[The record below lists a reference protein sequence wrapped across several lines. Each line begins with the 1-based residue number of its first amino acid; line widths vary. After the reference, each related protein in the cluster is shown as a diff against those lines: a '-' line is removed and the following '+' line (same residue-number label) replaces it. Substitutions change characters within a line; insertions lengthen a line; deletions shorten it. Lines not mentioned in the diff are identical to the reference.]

1 MRVQSSHLIFK
12 CCLHT
17 LSVAHCAI
25 NLRRKLMKFQTV
37 VMLGVGVALMAA
49 ISVSQAAD
57 ADKKVTTVKCVVVGK
72 EVKIA
77 DAKVV
82 SHNGGN
88 VYVCC
93 GNCKAKFEKNAAAY
107 AAKAN
112 HQLVL
117 TGQAKQVKCPLAG
130 RPVNAKQVV
139 EIAGVKV
146 GLCCGNCKAKL
157 AGAKGDD
164 QVKMAFSDA
173 AFKKGF
179 AVNKK

>member
-1 MRVQSSHLIFK
+1 
-12 CCLHT
+12 
-17 LSVAHCAI
+17 
-25 NLRRKLMKFQTV
+25 MKFQIA
-37 VMLGVGVALMAA
+37 VMLGVGVALTAV
-49 ISVSQAAD
+49 ISASNAAD
-57 ADKKVTTVKCVVVGK
+57 GKKADAKVTKVKCVVVGK
-72 EVKIA
+72 EVNIA

-82 SHNGGN
+82 SHNGGD

-112 HQLVL
+112 HQMVL

-130 RPVNAKQVV
+130 RPVNDKQVV
-139 EIAGVKV
+139 EVAGVKV

-164 QVKMAFSDA
+164 QVNLAFSDA

-179 AVNKK
+179 KVKKK